1 MEEPGL
7 SRRAE
12 TAPAPTAPA
21 AREEP
26 PPGAFGWFAA
36 GVASW
41 FGALG
46 MQQVLFAWLAVGEL
60 QASPR
65 GVGFAQTASML
76 PALALLLLGG
86 ATAERADARRLLARL
101 HLVAALPVLALAAAV
116 AGGRLSLPGL
126 VLYGLAI
133 GTVQAFAMPARDLLL
148 SRVAGSDMM
157 RAVTGMTAVQFGA
170 QALGT
175 LGAGAARAVGSAPML
190 VAQAALLVAGAF
202 ATARL
207 PAAPPS
213 PRSGPRRSAL
223 HEITAGLP
231 VVARTPELRWPF
243 ALVCAVGVL
252 FMGPFL
258 VAFPLLVRDVYG
270 GDAFDLSL
278 VLMQFPVGTI
288 AGSLLIRARGGIR
301 RKGRAALGALAFGA
315 ATLALIS
322 SHPPFWG
329 LVLATLAWGFGGS
342 VFINCSRTLFQE
354 AAPAAERARVLSIYQ
369 LGFMGGAP
377 IGTTLVG
384 FASAPLGLH
393 GTLLAAA
400 CGMLAVVAAMALLT
414 STPRME

>member
-1 MEEPGL
+1 
-7 SRRAE
+7 
-12 TAPAPTAPA
+12 
-21 AREEP
+21 
-26 PPGAFGWFAA
+26 
-36 GVASW
+36 
-41 FGALG
+41 
-46 MQQVLFAWLAVGEL
+46 
-60 QASPR
+60 
-65 GVGFAQTASML
+65 
-76 PALALLLLGG
+76 
-86 ATAERADARRLLARL
+86 
-101 HLVAALPVLALAAAV
+101 
-116 AGGRLSLPGL
+116 
-126 VLYGLAI
+126 
-133 GTVQAFAMPARDLLL
+133 
-148 SRVAGSDMM
+148 
-157 RAVTGMTAVQFGA
+157 
-170 QALGT
+170 
-175 LGAGAARAVGSAPML
+175 
-190 VAQAALLVAGAF
+190 
-202 ATARL
+202 
-207 PAAPPS
+207 
-213 PRSGPRRSAL
+213 
-223 HEITAGLP
+223 
-231 VVARTPELRWPF
+231 
-243 ALVCAVGVL
+243 
-252 FMGPFL
+252 
-258 VAFPLLVRDVYG
+258 
-270 GDAFDLSL
+270 